1 MINDQGMPILLLSFF
16 FLSACETKKE
26 SEREGG
32 REGREAQKKRNPSP
46 YRFSVVSLSIC
57 LASLRAPVGPDGL
70 YFSYTQSV
78 IFCCA
83 QPRKIP
89 LRPN

>member
-1 MINDQGMPILLLSFF
+1 MTKGCPFF
-16 FLSACETKKE
+16 FPFFCL
-26 SEREGG
+26 RVRQRRNEGG
-32 REGREAQKKRNPSP
+32 REQWKVGGWRGTKKNPSP

-57 LASLRAPVGPDGL
+57 LASVRAPVGPDGL
-70 YFSYTQSV
+70 YFSYMQSV